1 MNTPTRELPSLPN
14 RLKMTEKLTDAD
26 FKAFDFT
33 WEGRDLNKSKKLI
46 ELLDVLALCFQSH
59 THIEEMFAKIELTIQ
74 QLKDGGYLHVSDID
88 NIAKRIYVLQD
99 AEGILADDEDKK
111 RLEQIL
117 TRLLQLR
124 AQMTQPT
131 KVIPVQRTNVEVQP
145 VEEDQIED
153 EDLTEGDTEQSEPY
167 VDTSDINQKLE
178 NAMLIQ
184 VDDRS
189 RFMQLLKLVHIE
201 SNGNAVEIAQTLLN
215 ALQTAES
222 LPTDKPF
229 IIFTRNALVALAPQL
244 KWDEGILINRRI
256 EERIK
261 QMESEN
267 GVFKKMIYQ
276 ELLKVFR
283 RK

>member
-145 VEEDQIED
+145 VEEVQIED
-153 EDLTEGDTEQSEPY
+153 EDLTEGDTEESEPY

>member
-145 VEEDQIED
+145 VEEVQIED